1 MKYIIFIVAILLSF
15 LYSFSQEP
23 ADALRYSWYI
33 QQGTARQQAIGGA
46 MGSLGGEISASYV
59 NPAGLGFYRTGD
71 FVLTPAYAFLNNK
84 STYLQRTEKDKK
96 NFFNFGTTGF
106 VIDGASKKDKWS
118 AYSISIN
125 RTANFGSK
133 ILYRGQN
140 NQSSYSQKFLEE
152 IRNNGDTD
160 PNVVSSSID
169 QSDPRYRPNYPYGTS
184 LAFNTYWIDTVD
196 GGSNGNY
203 QFQTRSPIATGLLQ
217 QNAIESKGGITEIAL
232 AGATNF
238 HNKFL
243 IGATIGIP
251 ILSYKR
257 ESTFIEADATADPGN
272 NFDYA
277 SFSETL
283 QTSGAGIN
291 LRIGAIY
298 KASES
303 IRLGLAIHSPTYYG
317 LTDKYNASNT
327 TNTESYQGEWTQTP
341 ADLGAPSPNEFKYNL
356 LTPYRIIGSA
366 SYVLHEVQDVR
377 NQKGFLT
384 ADIEYVNYK
393 FSSFHPQ
400 GEDPDGSNKAY
411 LKTLNKAIDEAYKG
425 AFNFRAGG
433 ELKFTTVMVRLGGA
447 YYGNPYKDITG
458 AKGSRLQ
465 LSGGLGYRNK
475 GMFVDLT
482 YVHTLTK
489 DVNFP
494 YRLQYSPYYGAN
506 VKGSAGNVLLT
517 VGFKI

>member
-1 MKYIIFIVAILLSF
+1 VS
-15 LYSFSQEP
+15 
-23 ADALRYSWYI
+23 
-33 QQGTARQQAIGGA
+33 GN
-46 MGSLGGEISASYV
+46 V
-59 NPAGLGFYRTGD
+59 
-71 FVLTPAYAFLNNK
+71 
-84 STYLQRTEKDKK
+84 
-96 NFFNFGTTGF
+96 
-106 VIDGASKKDKWS
+106 
-118 AYSISIN
+118 
-125 RTANFGSK
+125 
-133 ILYRGQN
+133 
-140 NQSSYSQKFLEE
+140 
-152 IRNNGDTD
+152 D
-160 PNVVSSSID
+160 P
-169 QSDPRYRPNYPYGTS
+169 SDPRYRPNYPYGTS
-184 LAFNTYWIDTVD
+184 LAFNTFWIDTVD
-196 GGSNGNY
+196 GGTSGNY

-257 ESTFIEADATADPGN
+257 ESTFIEADATANPNN

-277 SFSETL
+277 SFSESL
-283 QTSGAGIN
+283 ETSGAGIN

-298 KASES
+298 KPSEYF
-303 IRLGLAIHSPTYYG
+303 RLGLAIHSPTYYG
-317 LTDKYNASNT
+317 LTDKYNSSVT
-327 TNTESYQGEWTQTP
+327 TNTESYQGTYTQTP
-341 ADLGAPSPNEFKYNL
+341 ADVGAASPGEFKYNL
-356 LTPYRIIGSA
+356 VTPYRIIGSA
-366 SYVLHEVQDVR
+366 SYVLREVQDVR

-400 GEDPDGSNKAY
+400 GENPDGSTKEY
-411 LKTLNKAIDEAYKG
+411 LKTLNKAIDQAYKG

-433 ELKFTTVMVRLGGA
+433 ELKFTTIMVRLGGA
-447 YYGNPYKDITG
+447 YYGNPYKDING
-458 AKGSRLQ
+458 AKGSKFQ

-482 YVHTLTK
+482 YVHTINK

-506 VKGSAGNVLLT
+506 IKGSAGNVLLT
-517 VGFKI
+517 VGVKI

>member
-1 MKYIIFIVAILLSF
+1 MKHIIFIVTILLAA

-46 MGSLGGEISASYV
+46 MGSIGGEISSSFV
-59 NPAGLGFYRTGD
+59 NPAGLGFYKTGD
-71 FVLTPAYAFLNNK
+71 FVFTPAYAFLNNK
-84 STYLQRTEKDKK
+84 STYLERTEKDKK
-96 NFFNFGTTGF
+96 NYFNFGTTGF
-106 VIDGASKKDKWS
+106 VIDGGSRNDKSS

-125 RTANFGSK
+125 RTANFGSN

-152 IRNNGDTD
+152 IKNGDIKD
-160 PNVVSSSID
+160 ANAVAQNFPF
-169 QSDPRYRPNYPYGTS
+169 GTS
-184 LAFNTYWIDTVD
+184 LAFNTYWIDTVA
-196 GGSNGNY
+196 GGTTGDF
-203 QFQTRSPIATGLLQ
+203 QFQTRAPVATGLLQ

-257 ESTFIEADATADPGN
+257 ESTFLEADATDNPNN
-272 NFDYA
+272 NFDYS
-277 SFSETL
+277 SFSESL

-298 KASES
+298 KPSES

-327 TNTESYQGEWTQTP
+327 TNTELYQGTLTQTP
-341 ADLGAPSPNEFKYNL
+341 TDVGATAPAEFKYNL

-400 GEDPDGSNKAY
+400 GENPDESTKDY
-411 LKTLNKAIDEAYKG
+411 LKTLNKAIDKAYRG

-447 YYGNPYKDITG
+447 YYGNPYKDING
-458 AKGSRLQ
+458 AKGSRFQ

-489 DVNFP
+489 DVNYP
-494 YRLQYSPYYGAN
+494 YRLQDSPYYGAN
-506 VKGSAGNVLLT
+506 IKGSAGNVLLT

>member
-1 MKYIIFIVAILLSF
+1 MKHIIFIGAILLSA

-46 MGSLGGEISASYV
+46 MGSLGGEISSSYV

-71 FVLTPAYAFLNNK
+71 FVFTPAYTFLNNK
-84 STYLQRTEKDKK
+84 STYLERTEKDKK
-96 NFFNFGTTGF
+96 NYFNFGTTGF
-106 VIDGASKKDKWS
+106 VIDGGSKKDRWS
-118 AYSISIN
+118 AYSISVN
-125 RTANFGSK
+125 RTANFGTN

-152 IRNNGDTD
+152 IKNGDIKD
-160 PNVVSSSID
+160 ANAVAQNFPF
-169 QSDPRYRPNYPYGTS
+169 GTS

-196 GGSNGNY
+196 GGATGNY

-257 ESTFIEADATADPGN
+257 ESTFIEADATENPGN

-277 SFSETL
+277 SFSESL

-291 LRIGAIY
+291 LRVGAIY
-298 KASES
+298 KLAEYF
-303 IRLGLAIHSPTYYG
+303 RLGLAIHSPTYYG

-327 TNTESYQGEWTQTP
+327 TNTESYHGTLTQTP
-341 ADLGAPSPNEFKYNL
+341 ADIGTTAPAEFKYNL

-366 SYVLHEVQDVR
+366 SYVLREVQDVR

-400 GEDPDGSNKAY
+400 GEAPDESAKDY
-411 LKTLNKAIDEAYKG
+411 LKTLNKAIDKAYKG

-433 ELKFTTVMVRLGGA
+433 ELKFTTVMVRLGAA
-447 YYGNPYKDITG
+447 YYGNPYKDVNG
-458 AKGSRLQ
+458 AKGSRFQ

-506 VKGSAGNVLLT
+506 IKSSAGNVLLT